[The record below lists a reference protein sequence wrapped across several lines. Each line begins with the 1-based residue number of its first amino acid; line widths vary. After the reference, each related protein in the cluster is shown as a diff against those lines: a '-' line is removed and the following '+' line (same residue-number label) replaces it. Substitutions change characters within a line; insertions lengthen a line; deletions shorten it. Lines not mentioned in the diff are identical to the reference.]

1 MSQKPDRLRA
11 AGILAVLALA
21 GGAAGAQPTEEF
33 ARCAAITADARRLA
47 CYDRLAQDIIEL
59 GGTGRA
65 AEAPAA
71 GRAEPPVSATESA
84 PERPVSAQGDSEPAQ
99 AAKRPR
105 SEEESFGVE
114 QTREAKFESIE
125 SLRTR
130 IDGEFEGWS
139 GKGTLFHLE
148 NGQVWKQID
157 TSRYTHRADHPEV
170 VIERGMFG
178 SYQLSIVGL
187 NRSVRVRRVK

>member
-1 MSQKPDRLRA
+1 MSQKSNCLRA
-11 AGILAVLALA
+11 CGILGTLAV
-21 GGAAGAQPTEEF
+21 AAGAAAAQPTDEF
-33 ARCAAITADARRLA
+33 ARCAGITADAPRLA

-59 GGTGRA
+59 GATGGA
-65 AEAPAA
+65 AEAPVAA
-71 GRAEPPVSATESA
+71 RAEPPATARATAPA
-84 PERPVSAQGDSEPAQ
+84 PEDSGASEPP
-99 AAKRPR
+99 AADKRP
-105 SEEESFGVE
+105 SGEEESFGIE
-114 QTREAKFESIE
+114 QTRKAKFEAIE
-125 SLRTR
+125 SVRTR

-157 TSRYTHRADHPEV
+157 TSRYAHHADHPEV

-178 SYQLSIVGL
+178 SYQLSLVGL

>member
-1 MSQKPDRLRA
+1 MSQKSNRLRA
-11 AGILAVLALA
+11 CGFLATLALA
-21 GGAAGAQPTEEF
+21 AGAAAAQPVDEF
-33 ARCAAITADARRLA
+33 ARCAGIMADAPRLA

-59 GGTGRA
+59 GGTGAA
-65 AEAPAA
+65 AEAPVAA
-71 GRAEPPVSATESA
+71 RAEPPAAARETAPA
-84 PERPVSAQGDSEPAQ
+84 PEDSGASEAPPAEQ
-99 AAKRPR
+99 RA
-105 SEEESFGVE
+105 SDEEESFGIE
-114 QTREAKFESIE
+114 QTRKAKFEAIE

-130 IDGEFEGWS
+130 IDGEFEGWN

-157 TSRYTHRADHPEV
+157 TSIYAHHADHPEV

-178 SYQLSIVGL
+178 SYQLSLVGL